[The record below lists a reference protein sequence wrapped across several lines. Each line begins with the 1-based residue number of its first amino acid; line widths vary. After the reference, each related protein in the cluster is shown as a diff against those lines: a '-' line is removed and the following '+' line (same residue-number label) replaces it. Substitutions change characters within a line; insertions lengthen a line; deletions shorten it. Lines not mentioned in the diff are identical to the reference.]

1 MMGSK
6 KCGKCGKSIYHN
18 DPQLAIG
25 GKHFHKSC
33 ARCEVC
39 NGYLSIKNYST
50 SGDRLL
56 CKTHF
61 KEEFSS
67 GGGKYAG
74 DEKFKQSASRS
85 FDITSV
91 ASGDSTAVASLKAEP
106 EKTTE
111 PDTKKATAVSEESET
126 PAESADESQKEDQ
139 ASEASE
145 DGENSTGEETE
156 EKAVGNEISVEG

>member
-6 KCGKCGKSIYHN
+6 KCGKCNKSIYYN
-18 DPQLAIG
+18 DPQLSIG
-25 GKHFHKSC
+25 GSHYHKSC

-74 DEKFKQSASRS
+74 DEKFKQSGSRS

-91 ASGDSTAVASLKAEP
+91 ASGDSSILSAASSTAPPPRNEEP
-106 EKTTE
+106 ATTIKKKDE
-111 PDTKKATAVSEESET
+111 ETAMEEVDTTTVEST
-126 PAESADESQKEDQ
+126 DESPKEDG
-139 ASEASE
+139 S
-145 DGENSTGEETE
+145 
-156 EKAVGNEISVEG
+156 K

>member
-6 KCGKCGKSIYHN
+6 KCGKCNKSIYYN

-25 GKHFHKSC
+25 GQHYHKSC

-91 ASGDSTAVASLKAEP
+91 ASGDSLASSTKAAEP
-106 EKTTE
+106 VSKESTAAAEEKE
-111 PDTKKATAVSEESET
+111 AKVSVT
-126 PAESADESQKEDQ
+126 DESAKE
-139 ASEASE
+139 ASEAVPK
-145 DGENSTGEETE
+145 DENSSKENT
-156 EKAVGNEISVEG
+156 VGNGISVES

>member
-6 KCGKCGKSIYHN
+6 KCGKCTKSIYYN

-25 GKHFHKSC
+25 GKHYHKSC

-74 DEKFKQSASRS
+74 DEKFKQSGSRS

-91 ASGDSTAVASLKAEP
+91 ASGDSAGAAASKAEP
-106 EKTTE
+106 EKKTE
-111 PDTKKATAVSEESET
+111 SAPKKEENFSEDRET
-126 PAESADESQKEDQ
+126 PATSATESKDDE

-145 DGENSTGEETE
+145 ESQKVV
-156 EKAVGNEISVEG
+156 EKTVGNEISVEG